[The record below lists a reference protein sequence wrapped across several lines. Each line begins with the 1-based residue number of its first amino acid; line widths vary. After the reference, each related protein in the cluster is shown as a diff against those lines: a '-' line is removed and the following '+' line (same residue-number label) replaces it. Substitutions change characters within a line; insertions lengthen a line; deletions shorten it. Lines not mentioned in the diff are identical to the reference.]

1 VNDSVVHG
9 SFSSNATSEPTA
21 SIAENA
27 RLMRVESEVLAAS
40 ARSNSRASRPNPYA
54 AAEPKNSSPDG
65 SDGAYSHT
73 PMPRIVADQ
82 PAFELISDPDGDIAD
97 RFGIR
102 IWPTIVAVDGGG
114 IVTGVRQGLYE
125 FDKPAP
131 VSGQEHRLAVDS
143 PASNGDAS

>member
-1 VNDSVVHG
+1 VNDSVGHRIL
-9 SFSSNATSEPTA
+9 SSNATSEPTA

-27 RLMRVESEVLAAS
+27 RLTRVEGEVLAAS

-54 AAEPKNSSPDG
+54 AAAPKNSSPEG
-65 SDGAYSHT
+65 SDGPYSHT
-73 PMPRIVADQ
+73 PIPRIIADQ
-82 PAFELISDPDGDIAD
+82 PAFELVSDPDGDIAD

-125 FDKPAP
+125 FDEPAP
-131 VSGQEHRLAVDS
+131 VSDQEHGSAVDL
-143 PASNGDAS
+143 PATHGDGS

>member
-1 VNDSVVHG
+1 MNDSVGHG
-9 SFSSNATSEPTA
+9 IFSSNATTEPTA

-27 RLMRVESEVLAAS
+27 RLMRVEGEVLAAS
-40 ARSNSRASRPNPYA
+40 ARSNSRASRPNPYV
-54 AAEPKNSSPDG
+54 AAEPRNSSPAG
-65 SDGAYSHT
+65 SDGADSHT
-73 PMPRIVADQ
+73 PTPRIVADQ

-125 FDKPAP
+125 FDEPAP
-131 VSGQEHRLAVDS
+131 VSDHEDRSAVDS
-143 PASNGDAS
+143 PATNGDPS